1 MAKIKKVIY
10 SKPVTCIVWEDGTMT
25 KSRCDEIDTYDEL
38 SGFMLCVFKKLMHAK
53 QMRKLFADYVYGDN
67 PKKIKREGASRRFSI
82 GELPALDARYFLI
95 GDDIKNVGVL
105 DDVNINEVLQYLDKY
120 LPEDVDKDVDEEEE
134 EIEGEIT
141 IKISAD
147 TPINVVDMIEK
158 LFKEYDL

>member
-38 SGFMLCVFKKLMHAK
+38 SGFMLCVFKKLIPAK
-53 QMRKLFADYVYGDN
+53 QMRKLFADYVYGDD
-67 PKKIKREGASRRFSI
+67 PKKIKREGASRKFSI
-82 GELPALDARYFLI
+82 GELPAIDARYFLL
-95 GDDIKNVGVL
+95 GDNVRENVGVL
-105 DDVNINEVLQYLDKY
+105 DDINISNVVQSLDKY
-120 LPEDVDKDVDEEEE
+120 LPKDIDENFEEED
-134 EIEGEIT
+134 IEGEIT

-147 TPINVVDMIEK
+147 TPINIADMIEK